1 MERRPGKVPLP
12 GHRRLS
18 PVPVPNHSLRKSG
31 KPGVY
36 YEERQGVRH
45 YKVSFKDSTG
55 KRRFK
60 WLGPVKLGEAV
71 KAREDL
77 NVSIRRREVVVSSEN
92 KTWKQVRE
100 EHVEAR
106 TVGTRT
112 AEGQDSI
119 YRNHCE
125 RLERLLFGQ
134 VTKQDILSLLS
145 QAKSVKTGNPLDA
158 GTKAQIL
165 HAVSSVFEHGVEMG
179 YRATNP
185 CRELSKRQRPR
196 QGEGRR
202 RILSAD
208 EETRLLAYCGRW
220 PWLRPIIV
228 VALYETLRL
237 GEVAGLQVESVDF
250 ANDKLRV
257 HQQLNRQKQLVHTK
271 GADPRK
277 GKRDRRDTN
286 PIDLLPPAREALLE
300 LRMDAA
306 SGFFFHEDGEPRHTR
321 AITRA
326 FEEVVKLAG
335 LPETEDG
342 PVTFHSLRHT
352 GISRLANDR
361 RIPLVYV
368 RDFAGHV
375 SLSTTETYVH
385 KIESEAV
392 TAAAAEAMALE
403 HAWNTDSG
411 NAGNDGE

>member
-1 MERRPGKVPLP
+1 
-12 GHRRLS
+12 
-18 PVPVPNHSLRKSG
+18 VPVPNHSLRKSG

-77 NVSIRRREVVVSSEN
+77 NVSIRRREVVVNGEN

-100 EHVEAR
+100 EYVEAR
-106 TVGTRT
+106 TVGKRT
-112 AEGQDSI
+112 AEGQDSN
-119 YRNHCE
+119 YRNHCQ
-125 RLERLLFGQ
+125 RLEGRRFGEI
-134 VTKQDILSLLS
+134 TKQDILSLLA
-145 QAKSVKTGNPLDA
+145 QAKSVKTGKPLDD

-165 HAVSSVFEHGVEMG
+165 HAVSSVFEHGVVMG

-202 RILSAD
+202 RILSHD
-208 EETRLLAYCGRW
+208 EETRLLA
-220 PWLRPIIV
+220 
-228 VALYETLRL
+228 
-237 GEVAGLQVESVDF
+237 
-250 ANDKLRV
+250 
-257 HQQLNRQKQLVHTK
+257 
-271 GADPRK
+271 
-277 GKRDRRDTN
+277 RDRRDTN

-300 LRMDAA
+300 LRMESG
-306 SGFFFHEDGEPRHTR
+306 SGFFFHDEQGEPRHTR

-368 RDFAGHV
+368 RDFAGHK

-385 KIESEAV
+385 KIENEAV
-392 TAAAAEAMALE
+392 TTAAAEAMALE
-403 HAWNTDSG
+403 HSWNTESG
-411 NAGNDGE
+411 TPGSDGE

>member
-1 MERRPGKVPLP
+1 
-12 GHRRLS
+12 
-18 PVPVPNHSLRKSG
+18 VPVPNHSLRKSG

-77 NVSIRRREVVVSSEN
+77 NVSIRRREVVVNGEN

-100 EHVEAR
+100 EYVEAR
-106 TVGTRT
+106 TVGKRT
-112 AEGQDSI
+112 AEGQDSN
-119 YRNHCE
+119 YRNHCQ
-125 RLERLLFGQ
+125 RLEGRRFGEI
-134 VTKQDILSLLS
+134 TKQDILSLLA
-145 QAKSVKTGNPLDA
+145 QAKSVKTGKPLDD

-165 HAVSSVFEHGVEMG
+165 HAVSSVFEHGVVMG

-202 RILSAD
+202 RILSHD
-208 EETRLLAYCGRW
+208 EETRLLAYCGRV

-237 GEVAGLQVESVDF
+237 GEVAGLQVASVDF
-250 ANDKLRV
+250 TPDPVTGMGKVRV
-257 HQQLNRQKQLVHTK
+257 HQQLNRQRQLTHTK
-271 GADPRK
+271 GANPRK
-277 GKRDRRDTN
+277 GIRDRRDTN

-300 LRMDAA
+300 LRMESG
-306 SGFFFHEDGEPRHTR
+306 SGFFFHDEQGEPRHTR

-335 LPETEDG
+335 LPETADG
-342 PVTFHSLRHT
+342 KVCFHSLRHT
-352 GISRLANDR
+352 GISRLANA
-361 RIPLVYV
+361 PQVGLVYTQN
-368 RDFAGHV
+368 FAGHTDV
-375 SLSTTETYVH
+375 QTTMSYVH
-385 KIESEAV
+385 KIESPTV
-392 TAAAAEAMALE
+392 TAAAAEAMAVE